1 MELTRY
7 AEKRGWNPLARP
19 VTLTEHE
26 LRVGARRT
34 PVGELGLVAVADAWL
49 RGVWLGGG
57 GSERPLAGLPH
68 GPGRLPL
75 VRASGTA
82 LPLRVRDVAG
92 FAAALGELAARHAGG
107 AGAVR
112 EAARRAE
119 AEGVPLWI
127 ARRQAPGPHGRP
139 VVVAVDRRLVRA
151 DVWTEGAPP
160 VRLRGPYGWSAGA
173 GAPLAGLVVTIGERP
188 VNMRP
193 TWSRWGRSVTFS
205 YDADPGGAFP
215 DGAPEWQLVR
225 SSRTWGRLLRDG
237 RAVATL
243 ARPRPRPSADGLLP
257 LADIR
262 HRSRDPLDAALAH
275 LCGVALGL
283 GEATGTARFG
293 SRHAQPSPEAP
304 AAWELPWYTGLGES
318 REDSGPGASG
328 DGWSDGGGGGADG
341 DSGGGSGGDSG
352 GGDSGGGGGDGGGG
366 GGGE

>member
-7 AEKRGWNPLARP
+7 AEKRGWNPLARA

-34 PVGELGLVAVADAWL
+34 PVGELALVAVADAWL

-112 EAARRAE
+112 EAARRAA

-127 ARRQAPGPHGRP
+127 ARRQAPGPGGRP
-139 VVVAVDRRLVRA
+139 VTVAVDRRLVRA
-151 DVWTEGAPP
+151 DVWVEGAPA

-173 GAPLAGLVVTIGERP
+173 GDPLAGLGVTIGERP
-188 VNMRP
+188 VDMAP
-193 TWSRWGRSVTFS
+193 TWGRWGRSVTFS
-205 YDADPGGAFP
+205 
-215 DGAPEWQLVR
+215 DGATEWELIR
-225 SSRTWGRLLRDG
+225 ATRDSGRLLRDG
-237 RAVATL
+237 EPVATI
-243 ARPRPRPSADGLLP
+243 ARPTGRPVNGLLP
-257 LADIR
+257 LADVR

-293 SRHAQPSPEAP
+293 GRHSQPSPEVP
-304 AAWELPWYTGLGES
+304 ATWELPWYTGLGES
-318 REDSGPGASG
+318 RDDSGPGASG